1 MINKL
6 KIYFSGTLIIIE
18 NYIIINIFLDYNW
31 LIVYLYFNHNNYK
44 LLNQFVNVSIK
55 FVLAITLIAFLYL
68 FISKRKLGIQRS
80 I

>member
-6 KIYFSGTLIIIE
+6 KIYFSVTLIIIE
-18 NYIIINIFLDYNW
+18 NYIIINIFLNHNW

-68 FISKRKLGIQRS
+68 FISKLELR
-80 I
+80 